1 MVELDSYSSG
11 DRSDSGV
18 DRDKAQALR
27 SNTPKAR
34 APSRLAVGFIIN
46 MTRATW

>member
-27 SNTPKAR
+27 SNTPEAILLPDIF
-34 APSRLAVGFIIN
+34 AS
-46 MTRATW
+46 